1 MSIFQVVDP
10 ATGVAGEPYP
20 MLSAQALAQALDDM
34 EPAAA
39 AWRDHAADDRGRL
52 LLRLADVLESQREA
66 LATRVTAEMG
76 KLIKESRAEVD
87 KCVWACR
94 YFAEHGPAMLDDE
107 SIASDASRS
116 YISWQPLGIV
126 LAIMPWNFPL
136 WQVLRCAIPAF
147 VTGNTIAL
155 KPAAN
160 VPGCALALERCFHAA
175 GFPEHV
181 FRVLLI
187 SHEQTRELIADRRIA
202 ALAVTGSAAA
212 GRQIAALA
220 GQHLKKTVLELGGS
234 DPFIVL
240 EDADLDATVHTA
252 VVSRFM
258 NAGQSCNAAK
268 RFIVV
273 KPIAE
278 VFMKRFRRA
287 VERLVIGPPL
297 EEDTTLAPM
306 ARADLRDQLHQQVL
320 RSIDAGAVVATGCR
334 PAEHHGIFYLPSILD
349 HVTPGMPAHDEELF
363 GPVAAVIR
371 VPDEQTAIEIANS
384 TQYGLGASIWTTDVE
399 RGEQMARRI
408 AAGNVFVNGL
418 VKSDPRLPF
427 GGIKDSGYGR
437 ELSYIGVREF
447 VNVKTIWIK

>member
-10 ATGVAGEPYP
+10 ATGVVGEQYP
-20 MLSAQALAQALDDM
+20 VWSARALAHALDDM
-34 EPAAA
+34 EPAAV
-39 AWRDHAADDRGRL
+39 AWNERSVEDRCQL
-52 LLRLADVLESQREA
+52 LLKLANVLESQRET
-66 LATRVTAEMG
+66 LAARVTAEMG
-76 KLIKESRAEVD
+76 KLIKESRAEID

-94 YFAEHGPAMLDDE
+94 YFAEHGPTMLDDE

-126 LAIMPWNFPL
+126 LAIMPWNFPF
-136 WQVLRCAIPAF
+136 WQVLRCAIPAL
-147 VTGNTIAL
+147 VAGNTLAL

-160 VPGCALALERCFHAA
+160 VPGCALALESCFHAA
-175 GFPEHV
+175 GFPGQV

-187 SHEQTRELIADRRIA
+187 SHEQTREVIADRRIA

-220 GQHLKKTVLELGGS
+220 GQYLKKTVLELGGS

-252 VVSRFM
+252 VLSRFM

-268 RFIVV
+268 RFIIVQ
-273 KPIAE
+273 PIAE

-287 VERLVIGPPL
+287 VERLVIGPPM

-306 ARADLRDQLHQQVL
+306 ARSDLRDQLHNQVL
-320 RSIDAGAVVATGCR
+320 RSIEAGAVVVTGCR
-334 PAEHHGIFYLPSILD
+334 PAENNGTFYSPSILD

-371 VPDEQTAIEIANS
+371 VPDERTAIEIANR
-384 TQYGLGASIWTTDVE
+384 TQYGLGASIWTADVE

-408 AAGNVFVNGL
+408 DAGNVFVNGL

-437 ELSYIGVREF
+437 ELSHIGVREF
-447 VNVKTIWIK
+447 VNAKTIWIK